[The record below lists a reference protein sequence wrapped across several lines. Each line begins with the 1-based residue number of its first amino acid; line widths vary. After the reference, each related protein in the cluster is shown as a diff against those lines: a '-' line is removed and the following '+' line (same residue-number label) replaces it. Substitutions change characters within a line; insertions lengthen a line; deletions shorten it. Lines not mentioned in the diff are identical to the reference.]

1 MNNDLKFFYR
11 HELQQHQKASD
22 GPPKDSNEDFF
33 IYHSAK
39 FAFGFILFEFSDAIK
54 EGDGHRLFNLY
65 KLALLIYKCN
75 GHFKYAY
82 IVVLYLV
89 KCIAIL
95 SKFQAFRLK
104 WNRFFNRSGGK
115 GKNILLDLEKELQN
129 KDLQVTWVALGP
141 NIDENNAEC
150 TAGCL

>member
-1 MNNDLKFFYR
+1 MNFSSIKKPLRMKLVMDHPEIQMKIFLFN
-11 HELQQHQKASD
+11 
-22 GPPKDSNEDFF
+22 
-33 IYHSAK
+33 YHSAK
-39 FAFGFILFEFSDAIK
+39 LAFGFMLFEFSDAIK

-82 IVVLYLV
+82 IVLLYLV

-104 WNRFFNRSGGK
+104 WN
-115 GKNILLDLEKELQN
+115 
-129 KDLQVTWVALGP
+129 
-141 NIDENNAEC
+141 
-150 TAGCL
+150 